1 MNLLETFESLLQ
13 LWRDVFPQ
21 QRTYARACRLIFGL
35 LCCLRVHLLSNAIC
49 ALGRQGQDWSAD
61 YRLLA
66 RSPWNPLRL
75 FDAVIDGLL
84 PLLPAEPE
92 PVLVALD
99 DTICKKT
106 GRKIPGVATLR
117 DPLSPPFCVNFI
129 RGLRFVQASLLLS
142 PAGGA
147 GPARALPVRFEPAP
161 LPLKPKKKAPD
172 EDWKQYRQQ
181 RKAHRLSQV
190 GVRVLASLRQAL
202 NDRPAT
208 RQRQLIAVGDGSYTN
223 RTVLSQ
229 LPERTTLIG
238 RVRKDAKLH
247 HPLPA
252 SGKTKGRPRRYG
264 PLAPTPEQVLRDKS
278 IPTKT
283 LHCFIAG
290 KIRKVKVKTLAPLY
304 WRKAGAER
312 PLRLVVI
319 KPLGYRPSKRSKLLY
334 RQPAFLIC
342 TDPELPLQTLVQ
354 AYVYRW
360 EIECNHRDEKSFIG
374 VAEGQVRAPMAVDR
388 LPQFQV
394 AGYSLLL
401 LAALL
406 TYGFGRSEQ
415 FFPLPKWRR
424 ESIRPSILDL
434 LNLLRASLFARAS
447 GAKLTFAHFGST
459 TPQTTKS
466 AKVQITPDRLATLA
480 A

>member
-13 LWRDVFPQ
+13 PWSDVFPQ
-21 QRTYARACRLIFGL
+21 QRTFARASRLIIGL

-49 ALGRQGQDWSAD
+49 AVGRQGQDWSAD

-84 PLLPAEPE
+84 PLLPAAPE
-92 PVLVALD
+92 PLLVALD

-117 DPLSPPFCVNFI
+117 DPLSPPFHVNFM

-142 PAGGA
+142 PAGGT
-147 GPARALPVRFEPAP
+147 GPARALPLRFEPAP
-161 LPLKPKKKAPD
+161 LPRKPKKKAPD
-172 EDWKQYRQQ
+172 AEWQEYRQL
-181 RKAHRLSQV
+181 RKAHCLSQV

-208 RQRQLIAVGDGSYTN
+208 RQRQLIALGDGSYTN

-238 RVRKDAKLH
+238 RLRKDAKLNY
-247 HPLPA
+247 PLLPLL
-252 SGKTKGRPRRYG
+252 KTNGRPRRYG
-264 PLAPTPEQVLRDKS
+264 SLAPTPEQLLRDKA

-283 LHCFIAG
+283 VRCFIAG
-290 KIRKVKVKTLAPLY
+290 KIRKLKVKTLAPLY
-304 WRKAGAER
+304 WRKAGAAQ

-319 KPLGYRPSKRSKLLY
+319 KPLGYQLTKRSKLLY

-342 TDPELPLQTLVQ
+342 TDPALPLQALVQ
-354 AYVYRW
+354 AYLYRW

-374 VAEGQVRAPMAVDR
+374 VAEGQVRAPLAVDR

-415 FFPLPKWRR
+415 FFPLPKWRGQ
-424 ESIRPSILDL
+424 SIRPSILDL
-434 LNLLRASLFARAS
+434 LNLFRASLFARAS
-447 GAKLTFAHFGST
+447 AAKLTFAHFAST
-459 TPQTTKS
+459 APQTTKS
-466 AKVQITPDRLATLA
+466 AKVEITSDRLATIA